1 MLVLTAK
8 RDRRKV
14 WASLTEAEKVAF
26 TGLLTPTPE
35 PTPELTPEPTPEP
48 IPASEPIT
56 EPTPPIT
63 TPVSAPRA
71 ESTAESRAEQ
81 VSEEDAEKMREIAT
95 IWWLEFYP
103 DRMQS
108 LVSQMY
114 AWKAPGTKYETA
126 VIVQWLEG
134 EDDLIRD
141 RINQLISL
149 KNNNPLT
156 DEETDTDYDE

>member
-1 MLVLTAK
+1 LFAPAK

-35 PTPELTPEPTPEP
+35 PTPELTPEP
-48 IPASEPIT
+48 IPTSEPIT

-81 VSEEDAEKMREIAT
+81 VSEKDAEKMREIAT

-126 VIVQWLEG
+126 VIVQWLEA

-149 KNNNPLT
+149 KNNNSLT